1 MLKQLL
7 GRGWRSW
14 VEIAGYFGDFQARLL
29 LTIFY
34 VTIFV
39 PFALI
44 MRLLSDPLRV
54 RKIPVSSGWITRH
67 DRDADLQASRQQ
79 F

>member
-1 MLKQLL
+1 MKQFGGRLW
-7 GRGWRSW
+7 RGWA
-14 VEIAGYFGDFQARLL
+14 EIAGYFGDFQARLL

-34 VTIFV
+34 FTVFV

-44 MRLLSDPLRV
+44 TRRLVDPLRL
-54 RKIPVSSGWITRH
+54 RRPPAGTNWSARLPH
-67 DRDADLQASRQQ
+67 EADLQASRQQ